1 MRIRLKLVQVV
12 GIRVKRADGEP
23 LGSQVLAD
31 VSHVDVGVEDG
42 DVEVKAV
49 VGCKLIKG

>member
-23 LGSQVLAD
+23 LGRQVLAD

-42 DVEVKAV
+42 CVEVKAV
-49 VGCKLIKG
+49 VGCKLKKG